1 MNENENT
8 NEPTVIDTPAGI
20 QTFMWLRMM
29 HMIALELNTGMG
41 HSGGPI
47 LRQMFR
53 AGMIDADLRG
63 TKANKRMVL
72 AAMIETMQDA
82 DPSYTP
88 SASMVR
94 ALDGG
99 K

>member
-8 NEPTVIDTPAGI
+8 NEATAITGAGI

-29 HMIALELNTGMG
+29 HMLALELNTGMG

-47 LRQMFR
+47 LRQMHR
-53 AGMIDADLRG
+53 AGMIDAELRG
-63 TKANKRMVL
+63 TKANKRRVL
-72 AAMIETMQDA
+72 IAMIEAMQEA
-82 DPSYTP
+82 NPAYVP
-88 SASMVR
+88 SASMTR
-94 ALDGG
+94 ALNGEG

>member
-20 QTFMWLRMM
+20 QTFMWLRYM
-29 HMIALELNTGMG
+29 HMIALELNTTMT

-47 LRQMFR
+47 LRQLYR
-53 AGMIDADLRG
+53 AGLIDAELRG

-72 AAMIETMQDA
+72 AAMVETMQEIRPD
-82 DPSYTP
+82 YVP
-88 SASMVR
+88 SASITR
-94 ALDGG
+94 ALS